1 MWHCLL
7 TGQEPCEELEEKGDS
22 EEGKEVATWHG
33 AIRSLH
39 EHDETECHIGMPNH
53 PTWPNV
59 THVAL
64 RPDWTGALSGKKG
77 DEDEDEDG
85 GGSHAKGREGSSIA
99 IAALPPRF
107 CFHQGLENCFAMADL
122 RRRNTGSKPAAAA
135 VMATPDAAAA
145 PPSSPPMSIK
155 WTKLAILA
163 GFGLTPY
170 LLLLFVLPIQ
180 PRLLRSILINLAM
193 SVAGFFVVLFLIPVA
208 SKYVLRRNMFG
219 YDINKK
225 GSPAGSVQ
233 V

>member
-1 MWHCLL
+1 
-7 TGQEPCEELEEKGDS
+7 
-22 EEGKEVATWHG
+22 
-33 AIRSLH
+33 
-39 EHDETECHIGMPNH
+39 
-53 PTWPNV
+53 
-59 THVAL
+59 
-64 RPDWTGALSGKKG
+64 
-77 DEDEDEDG
+77 
-85 GGSHAKGREGSSIA
+85 
-99 IAALPPRF
+99 
-107 CFHQGLENCFAMADL
+107 MADL
-122 RRRNTGSKPAAAA
+122 RRRTTGSKPAA
-135 VMATPDAAAA
+135 VMATPDADAAAA
-145 PPSSPPMSIK
+145 PPSSAPMSIK

>member
-1 MWHCLL
+1 MWQCALI
-7 TGQEPCEELEEKGDS
+7 GQEPCRGREETKTKTKT
-22 EEGKEVATWHG
+22 EEGEG
-33 AIRSLH
+33 
-39 EHDETECHIGMPNH
+39 
-53 PTWPNV
+53 
-59 THVAL
+59 
-64 RPDWTGALSGKKG
+64 
-77 DEDEDEDG
+77 
-85 GGSHAKGREGSSIA
+85 KGREGSSIA
-99 IAALPPRF
+99 IAAVPPRF
-107 CFHQGLENCFAMADL
+107 CFHQGFENCSAMADL
-122 RRRNTGSKPAAAA
+122 RRRTTGSNRAAAA

-145 PPSSPPMSIK
+145 PPGAPPMSIK